1 LYPSATLCG
10 ASVLHRNGWT
20 TQIPRSIQVA
30 IEDRPSLVLLHGVD
44 LFPRSTQWFT
54 TISQNRAFEPN
65 PRVSLETPSSR
76 IRVMR
81 PAWALADLRSFK
93 DGWIPDEDD
102 LDLPDDQL
110 TSGDLNHAQTI
121 LNALNLT
128 EPMDDDECASI
139 PCA

>member
-1 LYPSATLCG
+1 
-10 ASVLHRNGWT
+10 
-20 TQIPRSIQVA
+20 
-30 IEDRPSLVLLHGVD
+30 
-44 LFPRSTQWFT
+44 
-54 TISQNRAFEPN
+54 
-65 PRVSLETPSSR
+65 
-76 IRVMR
+76 MR